1 MSTEIRRILAY
12 DTESKVYQNLLI
24 MNKYYSNL
32 NCPLLTCDFVY
43 SLYVLISYYSF
54 VTWTD
59 KISKDNLD
67 YYDIKIYI
75 FNIETVSLFLYVPKK
90 LKLKIIIF

>member
-1 MSTEIRRILAY
+1 MSTEIRRILSY

-32 NCPLLTCDFVY
+32 NCLLLTCDFVY

-54 VTWTD
+54 VTRTD

-67 YYDIKIYI
+67 YYDIKNIY
-75 FNIETVSLFLYVPKK
+75 F
-90 LKLKIIIF
+90 